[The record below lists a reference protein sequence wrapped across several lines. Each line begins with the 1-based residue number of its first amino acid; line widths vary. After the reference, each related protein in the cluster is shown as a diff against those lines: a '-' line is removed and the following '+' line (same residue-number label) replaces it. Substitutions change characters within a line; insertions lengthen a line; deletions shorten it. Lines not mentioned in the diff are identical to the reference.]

1 MRNYWSS
8 APVGATWRRMLA
20 PPAVLG
26 VVIALAAGA
35 SASPQAASRPD
46 AFAPGAVAIRPASG
60 PWADLPGSPLRGRAG
75 PLAVRAGRRMIGR
88 GGSGGTV
95 RAAHTSALAPASA
108 HAVSSWGQAI
118 EVPGLAAL
126 NAGGNAGVAEVSC
139 TAAGDCAAVGSYR
152 DSDRH
157 DQGFVDGEWH
167 GHWGQARE
175 MPGLGALNKGGQA
188 IVWSVSCASPGNCAA
203 GGFYR
208 DRHRHYQGFV
218 AVERHGHWGQAIEVP
233 GLGALNKGGEAA
245 VAWVSCGSV
254 GDCAAGGYYRDR
266 HRHSQG
272 FVAVE
277 RHGHWGRAIEVPGL
291 GALNK
296 GEDAGV
302 DAVACASP
310 GNCTVGGF
318 YRDHHRHYQGF
329 LAAERHGRWG
339 RAIEVPGLG
348 ALNQGYAGVTA
359 VGCAS
364 AGNCAAGGYFANDV
378 VLRDIGG
385 LFLVGERG
393 GRWRKAVAMSADGAP
408 SSISCTSA
416 GNCVAGGQAA
426 CENCYFFVGD
436 AFVAQE
442 RAGRW
447 GSVGSIPGLR
457 KLEHYVDP
465 EIAGSW
471 ANSVACTSAGNC
483 AAGGG
488 YEYKN
493 HDHGFVAVERNG
505 VWAKAIEVPGLEA
518 LNAGRGGAGVMDLSC
533 GSVGDCAAGGYYR
546 DSDQH
551 YQGFVAVERN
561 GA

>member
-1 MRNYWSS
+1 MDVELRGEPAMRNYWSS
-8 APVGATWRRMLA
+8 APVGATWRRMLV
-20 PPAVLG
+20 PSAVLG

-291 GALNK
+291 GALN
-296 GEDAGV
+296 
-302 DAVACASP
+302 
-310 GNCTVGGF
+310 
-318 YRDHHRHYQGF
+318 
-329 LAAERHGRWG
+329 L
-339 RAIEVPGLG
+339 
-348 ALNQGYAGVTA
+348 GYAGVTA

-364 AGNCAAGGYFANDV
+364 AGSCAAGGYFANDV